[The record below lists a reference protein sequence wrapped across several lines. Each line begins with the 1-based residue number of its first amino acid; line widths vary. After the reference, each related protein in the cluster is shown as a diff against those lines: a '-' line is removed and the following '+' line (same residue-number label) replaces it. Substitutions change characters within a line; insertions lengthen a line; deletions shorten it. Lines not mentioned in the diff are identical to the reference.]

1 MDNHEKWDE
10 SYKRNE
16 NYMFYPKEEIVKFLN
31 RYIRKKV
38 GISKFKNICDFSDRY
53 RALDFGCGI
62 GRQAILLRE
71 FGIDAYGVDISAEAI
86 NMAKELASHH
96 NYEDMESK
104 LTVINSDKIKF
115 DDNYFDLTISAG
127 VLDSMSFNLAKKC
140 IKEIN
145 RVTKSWAFL
154 TLTSGDNNSR
164 FREFRGEEVVETE
177 HEKGT
182 IQSYFNWGK
191 VQELVKETSFSIES
205 AHLITDESV
214 VTKFKHSR
222 YYIVLKK

>member
-1 MDNHEKWDE
+1 
-10 SYKRNE
+10 
-16 NYMFYPKEEIVKFLN
+16 MFYPKEEIVKFLN

-38 GISKFKNICDFSDRY
+38 GICEFENICDFSERY

-71 FGIDAYGVDISAEAI
+71 FGIDAYGIDISAEAI
-86 NMAKELASHH
+86 KMAKALARHLNH
-96 NYEDMESK
+96 ADMESK
-104 LTVINSDKIKF
+104 LTVLNSDKMRF

-154 TLTSGDNNSR
+154 TLTSGDNDSR

-177 HEKGT
+177 HENGT
-182 IQSYFNWGK
+182 IQSYFNWEK
-191 VQELVKETSFSIES
+191 VQELVKETSFSVKS
-205 AHLITDESV
+205 ANLITEESV
-214 VTKFKHSR
+214 ITKFKHSR
-222 YYIVLKK
+222 YYVILEK